1 MDNCWLPLA
10 LYDIFRHH
18 PVFIYIISNL
28 KYCVT
33 PPFDLNVWFCAGAAA
48 ALLLSAF
55 VPNVLAQTAVFL
67 VVSLVCLV
75 LMRPLVRKKDAKA
88 AVPTNADRNVGQTA
102 EVIAA
107 VEPARPGRARLS
119 GVDWAA
125 RCDVPLAEGQ
135 LAEVVA
141 VEGTTLV
148 LRPAGHTTRAV

>member
-1 MDNCWLPLA
+1 MSFSVASIVWLILLVA
-10 LYDIFRHH
+10 
-18 PVFIYIISNL
+18 FIVAEAATATLVSI
-28 KYCVT
+28 
-33 PPFDLNVWFCAGAAA
+33 WFCAGAAA

-75 LMRPLVRKKDAKA
+75 LMRPLVHKKDAKA

>member
-1 MDNCWLPLA
+1 MSFSVASIVWLILLVA
-10 LYDIFRHH
+10 
-18 PVFIYIISNL
+18 FIVAEAATATLVSI
-28 KYCVT
+28 
-33 PPFDLNVWFCAGAAA
+33 WFCAGAAA

-88 AVPTNADRNVGQTA
+88 AVPTDADRNVGQTA

>member
-1 MDNCWLPLA
+1 MSFSVASIVWLILLVA
-10 LYDIFRHH
+10 
-18 PVFIYIISNL
+18 FIVAEAATATLVSI
-28 KYCVT
+28 
-33 PPFDLNVWFCAGAAA
+33 WFCAGAAA

-141 VEGTTLV
+141 VERTTLV

>member
-1 MDNCWLPLA
+1 MSFSVASIVWLILLVA
-10 LYDIFRHH
+10 
-18 PVFIYIISNL
+18 FIVAEAATATLVSI
-28 KYCVT
+28 
-33 PPFDLNVWFCAGAAA
+33 WFCAGAAA

-55 VPNVLAQTAVFL
+55 VPIVLAQTAVFL

>member
-1 MDNCWLPLA
+1 MSFSVASIVWLILLVA
-10 LYDIFRHH
+10 
-18 PVFIYIISNL
+18 FIVAEAATATLVSI
-28 KYCVT
+28 
-33 PPFDLNVWFCAGAAA
+33 WFCAGAAA

-125 RCDVPLAEGQ
+125 LCDVPLAEGQ

>member
-1 MDNCWLPLA
+1 MSFSVASIVWLILLVA
-10 LYDIFRHH
+10 
-18 PVFIYIISNL
+18 FIVAEAATATLVSI
-28 KYCVT
+28 
-33 PPFDLNVWFCAGAAA
+33 WFCAGAAA

-119 GVDWAA
+119 WVDWAA

>member
-1 MDNCWLPLA
+1 MSFSVASIVWLILLVA
-10 LYDIFRHH
+10 
-18 PVFIYIISNL
+18 FIVAEAATATLVSI
-28 KYCVT
+28 
-33 PPFDLNVWFCAGAAA
+33 WFCAGAAA

-102 EVIAA
+102 EVLAA
-107 VEPARPGRARLS
+107 VEPARPGRVRLS

-148 LRPAGHTTRAV
+148 VRPAGHTTRAV

>member
-1 MDNCWLPLA
+1 MSFSVASIVWLILLVA
-10 LYDIFRHH
+10 
-18 PVFIYIISNL
+18 FIVAEAATATLVSI
-28 KYCVT
+28 
-33 PPFDLNVWFCAGAAA
+33 WFCAGAAA

-119 GVDWAA
+119 GEDWAA

>member
-1 MDNCWLPLA
+1 MSFSVASIVWLILLVA
-10 LYDIFRHH
+10 
-18 PVFIYIISNL
+18 FIVAEAATATLVSI
-28 KYCVT
+28 
-33 PPFDLNVWFCAGAAA
+33 WFCAGAAA

-141 VEGTTLV
+141 VEGPTLV

>member
-1 MDNCWLPLA
+1 MSFSVASIVWLILLVA
-10 LYDIFRHH
+10 
-18 PVFIYIISNL
+18 FIVAEAATATLVSI
-28 KYCVT
+28 
-33 PPFDLNVWFCAGAAA
+33 WFCAGAAA

-119 GVDWAA
+119 GVD
-125 RCDVPLAEGQ
+125 
-135 LAEVVA
+135 
-141 VEGTTLV
+141 
-148 LRPAGHTTRAV
+148 

>member
-1 MDNCWLPLA
+1 MSFSVASIVWLILLVA
-10 LYDIFRHH
+10 
-18 PVFIYIISNL
+18 FIVAEAATATLVSI
-28 KYCVT
+28 
-33 PPFDLNVWFCAGAAA
+33 WFCAGAAA

-119 GVDWAA
+119 GVDWTA

>member
-1 MDNCWLPLA
+1 MSFSVASIVWLILLVA
-10 LYDIFRHH
+10 
-18 PVFIYIISNL
+18 FIVAEAATATLVSI
-28 KYCVT
+28 
-33 PPFDLNVWFCAGAAA
+33 WFCAGAAA

-125 RCDVPLAEGQ
+125 RCAVPLAEGQ

>member
-1 MDNCWLPLA
+1 MSFSVASIVWLILLVA
-10 LYDIFRHH
+10 
-18 PVFIYIISNL
+18 FIVAEAATATLVSIW
-28 KYCVT
+28 V
-33 PPFDLNVWFCAGAAA
+33 CAGAAA

>member
-1 MDNCWLPLA
+1 MSFSVASIVWLILLVA
-10 LYDIFRHH
+10 
-18 PVFIYIISNL
+18 FIVAEAATATLVSI
-28 KYCVT
+28 
-33 PPFDLNVWFCAGAAA
+33 WFCAGAAA

-141 VEGTTLV
+141 VEDTTLV

>member
-1 MDNCWLPLA
+1 MSFSVASIVWLILLVA
-10 LYDIFRHH
+10 
-18 PVFIYIISNL
+18 FIVAEAATATLVSI
-28 KYCVT
+28 
-33 PPFDLNVWFCAGAAA
+33 WFCAGAAA

-75 LMRPLVRKKDAKA
+75 LMRPLVRKKHAKA

>member
-1 MDNCWLPLA
+1 MSFSVASIVWLILLVA
-10 LYDIFRHH
+10 
-18 PVFIYIISNL
+18 FIVAEAATATLVSI
-28 KYCVT
+28 
-33 PPFDLNVWFCAGAAA
+33 WFCAGAAA

-75 LMRPLVRKKDAKA
+75 LVRPLVRKKDAKA

>member
-1 MDNCWLPLA
+1 MSFSVASIVWLILLVA
-10 LYDIFRHH
+10 
-18 PVFIYIISNL
+18 FIVAEAATATLVS
-28 KYCVT
+28 
-33 PPFDLNVWFCAGAAA
+33 VWFCAGAAA

-102 EVIAA
+102 QVIAA

-148 LRPAGHTTRAV
+148 LRPVEHDTRAV

>member
-1 MDNCWLPLA
+1 MSFSVASIVCLILLVA
-10 LYDIFRHH
+10 
-18 PVFIYIISNL
+18 FIVAEAATATLVSI
-28 KYCVT
+28 
-33 PPFDLNVWFCAGAAA
+33 WFCAGAAA

>member
-1 MDNCWLPLA
+1 MSFSVASIVWLILLVA
-10 LYDIFRHH
+10 
-18 PVFIYIISNL
+18 FIVAEAATATLVSI
-28 KYCVT
+28 
-33 PPFDLNVWFCAGAAA
+33 WFCAGAAA

-88 AVPTNADRNVGQTA
+88 AVPTNADPNVGQTA

>member
-1 MDNCWLPLA
+1 MSFSVASIVWLILLVA
-10 LYDIFRHH
+10 
-18 PVFIYIISNL
+18 FIVAEAAPATLVSI
-28 KYCVT
+28 
-33 PPFDLNVWFCAGAAA
+33 WFCAGAAA

>member
-1 MDNCWLPLA
+1 MSFSVASIVWLILLVA
-10 LYDIFRHH
+10 
-18 PVFIYIISNL
+18 FIVAEAATATLVSI
-28 KYCVT
+28 
-33 PPFDLNVWFCAGAAA
+33 WFCAGAAA

-135 LAEVVA
+135 LAEVVS

>member
-1 MDNCWLPLA
+1 MSFSVASIVWLILLVA
-10 LYDIFRHH
+10 
-18 PVFIYIISNL
+18 FIVAEAATATLVSI
-28 KYCVT
+28 
-33 PPFDLNVWFCAGAAA
+33 WFCAGAAA

-88 AVPTNADRNVGQTA
+88 AVPTNADRNVGQPA

>member
-1 MDNCWLPLA
+1 MSFSVASIVWLILLVA
-10 LYDIFRHH
+10 
-18 PVFIYIISNL
+18 FIVAEAATATLVSI
-28 KYCVT
+28 
-33 PPFDLNVWFCAGAAA
+33 WFCAGAAA

-75 LMRPLVRKKDAKA
+75 LMRPQVRKKDAKA

>member
-1 MDNCWLPLA
+1 MSFSVASIVWLILLVA
-10 LYDIFRHH
+10 
-18 PVFIYIISNL
+18 FIVAEAATATLVSI
-28 KYCVT
+28 
-33 PPFDLNVWFCAGAAA
+33 WFCAGAAA

-107 VEPARPGRARLS
+107 VEPARPGRARRS

>member
-1 MDNCWLPLA
+1 MSFSVASIVWIILLVA
-10 LYDIFRHH
+10 
-18 PVFIYIISNL
+18 FIVAEAATATLVSI
-28 KYCVT
+28 
-33 PPFDLNVWFCAGAAA
+33 WFCAGAAA

>member
-1 MDNCWLPLA
+1 MSFSVASIVWLILLVA
-10 LYDIFRHH
+10 
-18 PVFIYIISNL
+18 FIVAEAATATLVSI
-28 KYCVT
+28 
-33 PPFDLNVWFCAGAAA
+33 WFCAGAAA

-75 LMRPLVRKKDAKA
+75 LMRSLVRKKDAKA

>member
-1 MDNCWLPLA
+1 MSFTIASIVWLVL
-10 LYDIFRHH
+10 LI
-18 PVFIYIISNL
+18 VFIAVEASTTTLVSI
-28 KYCVT
+28 
-33 PPFDLNVWFCAGAAA
+33 WFCAGAAV
-48 ALLLSAF
+48 ALLFSAF
-55 VPNVLAQTAVFL
+55 VPNAVAQTAVFL
-67 VVSLVCLV
+67 VVSLLCLV

-141 VEGTTLV
+141 VVGTTLV
-148 LRPAGHTTRAV
+148 LRPSDGSSTRAV

>member
-1 MDNCWLPLA
+1 MSFSVASIVWLILLVA
-10 LYDIFRHH
+10 
-18 PVFIYIISNL
+18 FIVAEAATATLVSI
-28 KYCVT
+28 
-33 PPFDLNVWFCAGAAA
+33 WFCAGAAA

-88 AVPTNADRNVGQTA
+88 AVPTNADRNVVQTA

>member
-1 MDNCWLPLA
+1 MSFSVASIVWLILLVA
-10 LYDIFRHH
+10 
-18 PVFIYIISNL
+18 FIVAEAATATLVSI
-28 KYCVT
+28 
-33 PPFDLNVWFCAGAAA
+33 WFCAGAAA

-55 VPNVLAQTAVFL
+55 VANVLAQTAVFL

>member
-1 MDNCWLPLA
+1 M
-10 LYDIFRHH
+10 
-18 PVFIYIISNL
+18 
-28 KYCVT
+28 
-33 PPFDLNVWFCAGAAA
+33 
-48 ALLLSAF
+48 
-55 VPNVLAQTAVFL
+55 PNVLAQTAVFL

>member
-1 MDNCWLPLA
+1 MSFSVASIVWLILLVA
-10 LYDIFRHH
+10 
-18 PVFIYIISNL
+18 FIVAEAATATLVSI
-28 KYCVT
+28 
-33 PPFDLNVWFCAGAAA
+33 WFCAGAAA

-67 VVSLVCLV
+67 VVRLVCLV
-75 LMRPLVRKKDAKA
+75 LMRPLVRKTDAKA

>member
-1 MDNCWLPLA
+1 MSFSVASIVWLILLVA
-10 LYDIFRHH
+10 
-18 PVFIYIISNL
+18 FIVAEAATATLVSI
-28 KYCVT
+28 
-33 PPFDLNVWFCAGAAA
+33 WFCAGAAA

-125 RCDVPLAEGQ
+125 RCDVPLAEDQ

>member
-1 MDNCWLPLA
+1 MSFSVASIVWLILLVA
-10 LYDIFRHH
+10 
-18 PVFIYIISNL
+18 FIVAEAATATLVSI
-28 KYCVT
+28 
-33 PPFDLNVWFCAGAAA
+33 WFCAGAAA

-88 AVPTNADRNVGQTA
+88 AVPTNADRKVGQTA

>member
-1 MDNCWLPLA
+1 MSFSVASIVWLILLVA
-10 LYDIFRHH
+10 
-18 PVFIYIISNL
+18 FIVAEAATATLVSI
-28 KYCVT
+28 
-33 PPFDLNVWFCAGAAA
+33 WFCAGAAA

-125 RCDVPLAEGQ
+125 RSDVPLAEGQ

>member
-1 MDNCWLPLA
+1 MSFSVASIVWLILLVA
-10 LYDIFRHH
+10 
-18 PVFIYIISNL
+18 FIVAEAATATLVSI
-28 KYCVT
+28 
-33 PPFDLNVWFCAGAAA
+33 WFCAGAAA

-141 VEGTTLV
+141 VEGSTLV

>member
-1 MDNCWLPLA
+1 MSFSVASIVWLILLVA
-10 LYDIFRHH
+10 
-18 PVFIYIISNL
+18 FIVAEAATATLVSI
-28 KYCVT
+28 
-33 PPFDLNVWFCAGAAA
+33 WFCAGAAA

-88 AVPTNADRNVGQTA
+88 AVPTNVDRNVGQTA

>member
-1 MDNCWLPLA
+1 MSFSVASIVWLILLVA
-10 LYDIFRHH
+10 
-18 PVFIYIISNL
+18 FIVAEAATATLVSI
-28 KYCVT
+28 
-33 PPFDLNVWFCAGAAA
+33 WFCAGAAA

-148 LRPAGHTTRAV
+148 VRPAGHSTRAV